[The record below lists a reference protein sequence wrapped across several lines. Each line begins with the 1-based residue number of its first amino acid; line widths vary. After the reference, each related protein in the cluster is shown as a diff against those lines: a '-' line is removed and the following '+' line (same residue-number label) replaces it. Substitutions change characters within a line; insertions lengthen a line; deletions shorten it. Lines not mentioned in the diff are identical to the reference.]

1 MPPKRTSTSAA
12 PTVTQDAIRQL
23 VANSVTATLKAQAA
37 TMASTSNLNRNTR
50 PRETLVAKRG
60 NYKEFISCQH
70 FYFNGTEGVVRLI
83 RWFEQTEPVFS
94 HSNCA
99 EENKVTFSTGT
110 VTASKPQTLEE
121 AINIAQRMMDKIIKR
136 GSMQGT
142 SDHKRKFDDRRNS
155 NNNNNYPNNHVNNY
169 QINRNNN
176 SNRNNDYRQQQN
188 RRPKTFRSY
197 ATTSTKNSR
206 YTGNRPLC
214 KKCTL
219 HYTRPC
225 TIKCNTYNKVGHLTR
240 NCRNKG
246 PTTGSNQQPVLVI
259 CHACGEK
266 GHCANQCPKTNNN
279 ARGRTYL
286 LRDKN
291 AHRDPNVVTGMF
303 LLNQHLVKLLFDSGA
318 DKSFVSISLASILNI
333 PPITLDTTYDIKMA
347 NGNLVA
353 QTEAIKEEN
362 IKAENLQGMDKAF
375 EICPDGT
382 RCIMNRSWLPLFEC
396 QKPSGLLI
404 QPEIPMWKW
413 ERMTMDF
420 VSKLPKTSN
429 GHDTLWVLI
438 DRLTKSAHFIPTRA
452 TDSMET
458 LTRSY
463 IKEIVSRHRVPI
475 SIILNR
481 DSHFTS
487 RFWQSLQNALELRL
501 DDNLNFVEEP
511 VEIMDR
517 EVKQLKQSRIPIV
530 KVRWNSKRGPEFTW
544 ECEDEIHANYP
555 YLFSTSLQSPTK
567 SRDEISLRLG
577 TITTRKFSSM

>member
-1 MPPKRTSTSAA
+1 MNRGTSHIFYKTQLCQQFIDGTCPKAADGCNYAHIPNELRSPPANWQENVNNNRVGERNGNGNWNEDRGRIGPKGRARESSVINIKTVVEQGQSQTVGRAVQVKTESSDQDIIRTSVKGTYWKTKICNQWETTGHCVFADKCNYAHGLAELNTPIRRFVAGDGSLAAKGVQISMATDTAAAAPVHLVKIRMPPKRTSTSAA

-23 VANSVTATLKAQAA
+23 VANSVTAALKVQAT

-60 NYKEFISCQH
+60 NNKEFISCQP
-70 FYFNGTEGVVRLI
+70 FYFNGTEGAVRLI
-83 RWFEQTEPVFS
+83 RWFEQTESVFS

-99 EENKVTFSTGT
+99 EENKVTFATGT

-136 GSMQGT
+136 GSIQGT

-155 NNNNNYPNNHVNNY
+155 KNNNNYPNNRVNNY
-169 QINRNNN
+169 QNNRNNN

-188 RRPKTFRSY
+188 KRPKTFRSY
-197 ATTSTKNSR
+197 ATTLTENSR

-225 TIKCNTYNKVGHLTR
+225 TIKCNTCNKVGHLTR
-240 NCRNKG
+240 NYRNKG
-246 PTTGSNQQPVLVI
+246 PATGSNQQPVLVI

-266 GHCANQCPKTNNN
+266 GHYANQCPKTNNN

-291 AHRDPNVVTGMF
+291 AHRDPNVVT
-303 LLNQHLVKLLFDSGA
+303 
-318 DKSFVSISLASILNI
+318 
-333 PPITLDTTYDIKMA
+333 
-347 NGNLVA
+347 
-353 QTEAIKEEN
+353 
-362 IKAENLQGMDKAF
+362 
-375 EICPDGT
+375 
-382 RCIMNRSWLPLFEC
+382 EC
-396 QKPSGLLI
+396 QKPSGLLM

-413 ERMTMDF
+413 ERITMDF

-438 DRLTKSAHFIPTRA
+438 DRLTKSAHFVPTRA

-463 IKEIVSRHRVPI
+463 IKEIVSRHGVPI
-475 SIILNR
+475 SIISNR

-487 RFWQSLQNALELRL
+487 RFW
-501 DDNLNFVEEP
+501 
-511 VEIMDR
+511 
-517 EVKQLKQSRIPIV
+517 
-530 KVRWNSKRGPEFTW
+530 
-544 ECEDEIHANYP
+544 
-555 YLFSTSLQSPTK
+555 
-567 SRDEISLRLG
+567 
-577 TITTRKFSSM
+577 